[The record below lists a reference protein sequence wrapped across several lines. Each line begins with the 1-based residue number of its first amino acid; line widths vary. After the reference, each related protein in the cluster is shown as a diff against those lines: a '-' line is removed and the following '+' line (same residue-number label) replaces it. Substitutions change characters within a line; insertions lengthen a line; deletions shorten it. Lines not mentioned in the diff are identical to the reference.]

1 MNKFIILLLLF
12 NISNAKELSVTEI
25 LEKADSARKEIHS
38 IKYSDEYEFRNNQ
51 GEYYN
56 HTSIKILNYSDS
68 TNVKFLVERPSK
80 SFISFHDGQ
89 TFELFFDRKKFNYSS
104 KINENNI
111 SLSIAK
117 NIFSKYGKPVIK
129 DSKKKSDTMYLA
141 GIEMIDG
148 TETFRINSKKS
159 YSNFGMKANIIYNFD
174 TKTYL
179 VKRSFIENITHDID
193 THSYRNTYTILD
205 INKDV
210 PDSIF
215 ELSAPE
221 GFKIIDLDSAQL
233 AYQKTK
239 KKKIEVG
246 EQMPDW
252 EFKSTDSTLHKSSDF
267 REKYLLLNF
276 WGSWCGFCKVFMPYL
291 EKVHQKYPK
300 DKLEVWGL
308 ATKERGKKPD
318 HDKIIKR
325 YNASFPTMVYG
336 DELADK
342 LGVSSYPT
350 TFLID
355 PDGKITNIWKGAD
368 ESLESEIEKFLK

>member
-51 GEYYN
+51 GEYYK

-68 TNVKFLVERPSK
+68 TNVKFLIERPDK

-89 TFELFFDRKKFNYSS
+89 TFELFFDQKKFKYSS

-111 SLSIAK
+111 SLSTAK

-129 DSKKKSDTMYLA
+129 DSEKKSDTMYYDR
-141 GIEMIDG
+141 IEIIDG
-148 TETFRINSKKS
+148 TETYRINSKKS
-159 YSNFGMKANIIYNFD
+159 YSNYGMKANIIYNID

-205 INKDV
+205 INMDV

-215 ELSAPE
+215 ELSPPE
-221 GFKIIDLDSAQL
+221 GFKIIDLDSSRL
-233 AYQKTK
+233 ANQKSK
-239 KKKIEVG
+239 KKMIEIG
-246 EQMPDW
+246 KQMPDW
-252 EFKSTDSTLHKSSDF
+252 EFKSTDSTLYKSSDF
-267 REKYLLLNF
+267 RGKHILLNF
-276 WGSWCGFCKVFMPYL
+276 WGSWCGACKVFMPFL

-308 ATKERGKKPD
+308 TAKERDKKPD

-325 YNASFPTMVYG
+325 YKASFPTMVYG
-336 DELADK
+336 DKLADE
-342 LGVSSYPT
+342 LGVRSYPT
-350 TFLID
+350 TFLIN
-355 PDGKITNIWKGAD
+355 PDGKIINIWKGAD
-368 ESLESEIEKFLK
+368 ESLESDMSKFLK